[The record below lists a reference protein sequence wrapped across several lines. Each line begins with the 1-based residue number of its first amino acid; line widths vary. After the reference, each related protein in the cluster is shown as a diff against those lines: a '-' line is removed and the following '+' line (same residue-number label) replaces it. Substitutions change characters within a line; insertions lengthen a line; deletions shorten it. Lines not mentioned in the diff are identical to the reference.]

1 MSNTNTTFLAYNPI
15 PDNIRGMISKA
26 SPSNIRNYVASKI
39 ATENLSNIKK
49 SNPSSSPSPGPQKKS
64 TTQVEEKKEPSFGKF
79 IGYTITSILAVII
92 YFTISGMFLEYAN
105 FYSRYKMNG
114 RFPDGPP
121 YTTNFPYKNIF
132 TESPNPDSENLFYRF
147 FNWITQ
153 GLIHGF
159 SSSRYLLDMFF
170 DYTGRTL
177 KDSPDII
184 ISVVFLFA
192 PLLVGLGILFSPLI
206 GGVNT
211 LIGLIENGGLIIPDF
226 FEFVLLALPLL
237 IPLFI
242 YPGII
247 ITAAFA
253 TASGVGISQAMM
265 LAAFLL
271 IMPLF
276 NAKMRDGT
284 INKILNNKYLI
295 ILTMFIFTTVSA
307 FTSLDQTYGYVTLGM
322 SLAALLVFIFMKFF

>member
-276 NAKMRDGT
+276 NEKMRDGT